1 MEKSKT
7 LGAQIKKMNNDQL
20 ADLLT
25 ELLKNYTQE
34 IVNEL
39 ARQLNRAEGT
49 APKITYNEETTTR
62 LKQNILETLDKP
74 IEP

>member
-49 APKITYNEETTTR
+49 VPKITYNEETTTR